1 MVGVADIADETE
13 VVESG
18 DVKLR
23 CAASAVVVVVVFM
36 TFLLQVGPSKSPIDG
51 LLLLVAGL
59 FVVVAIV
66 EDVDVIDDVVGP
78 ATILFVFVTTAFGGP
93 ATLTAAAA
101 NTDVEDVEELPAAV
115 DAVEGV
121 VVAAAAVATA
131 AVPTADAATVVILCE
146 SSLCHLALLCRA
158 AFICVHNS
166 FLQDFDLKI
175 KDYLVYNQLENSNY
189 STHLLIDCNQSLN

>member
-36 TFLLQVGPSKSPIDG
+36 TFLLQVGPSKSPVDG

-78 ATILFVFVTTAFGGP
+78 ATILLVFVTTA
-93 ATLTAAAA
+93 LTAAAA

-175 KDYLVYNQLENSNY
+175 KDYLIYNPLENSNY